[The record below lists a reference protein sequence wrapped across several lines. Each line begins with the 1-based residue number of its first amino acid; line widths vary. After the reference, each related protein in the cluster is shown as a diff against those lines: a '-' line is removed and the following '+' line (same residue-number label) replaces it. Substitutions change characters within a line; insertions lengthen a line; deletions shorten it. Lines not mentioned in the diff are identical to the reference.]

1 MLKLLSSSLRS
12 VLVLATRFGVC
23 CFRLASSGFYGN
35 LPLALGAVLVLA
47 RRLSVF
53 GVATVNPKFQRN
65 SKALGFGGLSA
76 VGHFPGVAAGLGC
89 WQFVGAGAFSAV
101 SSNTTVKAAPAFG
114 LRWTLRDKAPRSAP
128 YLQRWAS

>member
-1 MLKLLSSSLRS
+1 MALKHLSLIFSSSL
-12 VLVLATRFGVC
+12 VLAARSGVG

-35 LPLALGAVLVLA
+35 LSLALRVVLVLA

-53 GVATVNPKFQRN
+53 GVATVNPKFQPN

-76 VGHFPGVAAGLGC
+76 LGHFPWAAAGLGC

-114 LRWTLRDKAPRSAP
+114 LRWTLRDKASRSAP
-128 YLQRWAS
+128 YLQR

>member
-1 MLKLLSSSLRS
+1 MVLWLLSSSLRS
-12 VLVLATRFGVC
+12 VRVLAVRLGVG
-23 CFRLASSGFYGN
+23 CFRQASSGFYEN
-35 LPLALGAVLVLA
+35 RSLVLGAVLVLA
-47 RRLSVF
+47 RRLSLF

-65 SKALGFGGLSA
+65 SKALGFGGLSV
-76 VGHFPGVAAGLGC
+76 VGHFPGASAGLGC

-128 YLQRWAS
+128 YLQR

>member
-1 MLKLLSSSLRS
+1 MALNHLSLVFSSSL
-12 VLVLATRFGVC
+12 VLAVQLGVGC
-23 CFRLASSGFYGN
+23 LRLAASGFYGH
-35 LPLALGAVLVLA
+35 LSFALGAVLILA

-53 GVATVNPKFQRN
+53 GVATVNWKFQPN

-76 VGHFPGVAAGLGC
+76 VGHFPGASAGLGC

-101 SSNTTVKAAPAFG
+101 SSNTAVKAAPAFG

-128 YLQRWAS
+128 YLQR